1 MTRTNDGFEISRE
14 DLAIRGPGD
23 FFGQRQHGLPALKI
37 ADLSCDMALL
47 DEAQQAAKGWMAD
60 DPTLERPESGPLRER
75 IETLFAV
82 NAEGMN

>member
-1 MTRTNDGFEISRE
+1 
-14 DLAIRGPGD
+14 
-23 FFGQRQHGLPALKI
+23 
-37 ADLSCDMALL
+37 MALL

-82 NAEGMN
+82 NAEGLN